1 MLLLVRRRSVELAKY
16 LERNYIIADGAMGT
30 TLYKKGFSTKK
41 PFSMVNIDNPGL
53 VMEVHTEFIEA
64 GAELLV
70 TNTFDANIFK
80 LDPYASFK
88 GIKEIN
94 RKGAELA
101 KKVAGER
108 TWVAGSIGPSG
119 KTFSLLEEDE
129 KEWFKESLIEQATG
143 LIDGGADAILVETQ
157 ISIDEAKFLLESIQ
171 KAGSNI
177 PLILSFSFTEG
188 LRTPAGETVEEVL
201 TMAHDL
207 PLLAV
212 GANHGIGPLQFLEL
226 MPHFLE
232 ENPIPVSFMPNSGV
246 PRYIDG
252 TFVFPASGEHFARY
266 AREFIKEGVK
276 IVGGC
281 CGTTPAYIH
290 LLVSMLKSKAG
301 RSLRFLFVEEEE
313 TETQEVAVLE
323 KAKNIVE
330 EQLEAR
336 SLVVVEVSPPR
347 GASVVKSIEWI
358 EKLKEFGID
367 AVSILDSPMARVRM
381 NPVAFS
387 HMVKERGLESI
398 PHFALRDRSLTRIQ
412 SDLIAASAL
421 GLNNIF
427 AISGDPPSLGDYPQS
442 TAVYDITSPGLIKLI
457 KLLNRGKDFA
467 GNIYTSPTS
476 FFVGAAVNPSP
487 PDLKKEM
494 GKIREKIEAGTD
506 YFVTQP
512 IFNEKT
518 LTNFMESADLAATPL
533 VLNIFIP
540 KSKKQLEY
548 IAHEVPGIDVPQ
560 SILNTIEEKKDWLPF
575 LRDELVRVLRELKS
589 SIAGLYIAV
598 PKGQTAHLRPF
609 MEELKGKQ
617 WGIG

>member
-1 MLLLVRRRSVELAKY
+1 MEIAKY

-30 TLYKKGFSTKK
+30 TLYTKGFSSKK

-80 LDPYASFK
+80 LDPYVRFK
-88 GIKEIN
+88 EIKEIN
-94 RKGAELA
+94 KKGAELA
-101 KKVAGER
+101 KRVAGDR
-108 TWVAGSIGPSG
+108 KWVAGSIGPSG
-119 KTFSLLEEDE
+119 KTFSLLDEDE
-129 KEWFKESLIEQATG
+129 KEWFKESLTEQVSG
-143 LIDGGADAILVETQ
+143 LVDGGADAILIETQ
-157 ISIDEAKFLLESIQ
+157 TGTDEARFIMESIE
-171 KAGSNI
+171 KARAGI
-177 PLILSFSFTEG
+177 PIILSFSFTEG

-201 TMAHDL
+201 AITGNMS
-207 PLLAV
+207 LLSV

-226 MPHFLE
+226 MPQFLSKSSV
-232 ENPIPVSFMPNSGV
+232 PVCFMPNSGV

-252 TFVFPASGEHFARY
+252 TFVFPASGKHFARY
-266 AREFIKEGVK
+266 AHEFVEEGVK

-290 LLVSMLKSKAG
+290 LLVSMLKTKPG
-301 RSLRFLFVEEEE
+301 KSLQFLLVEEEE
-313 TETQEVAVLE
+313 VESQEVAAPKKV
-323 KAKNIVE
+323 KNIVE
-330 EQLEAR
+330 EQIAAH

-347 GASVVKSIEWI
+347 GANVFNSISWI
-358 EKLKEFGID
+358 EKLKEFGVD

-421 GLNNIF
+421 GLTNIF
-427 AISGDPPSLGDYPQS
+427 AISGDPPSSGDYPQS
-442 TAVYDITSPGLIKLI
+442 TAVYDISSPGLIKLI

-467 GNIYTSPTS
+467 GNVYTTPTC

-487 PDLKKEM
+487 PDLKKET
-494 GKIREKIEAGTD
+494 EKIQEKIDAGSD

-512 IFNEKT
+512 IYDEKT
-518 LTNFMESADLAATPL
+518 LLNFIEKVNLRNTPL

-548 IAHEVPGIDVPQ
+548 IAHEVPGITVPDK
-560 SILNTIEEKKDWLPF
+560 ILSAIEEKEDWLPF
-575 LRDELVRVLRELKS
+575 LHDGLIRVLNQLRPH
-589 SIAGLYIAV
+589 IAGLYIAV
-598 PKGQTAHLRPF
+598 PKGKTSYLRPF
-609 MEELKGKQ
+609 MEELKGKM

>member
-1 MLLLVRRRSVELAKY
+1 MELGRY

-30 TLYKKGFSTKK
+30 TLYTKGYSSKK

-53 VMEVHTEFIEA
+53 VLEVHTEFIEA

-80 LDPYASFK
+80 LDPYVSFK
-88 GIKEIN
+88 GIREIN

-101 KKVAGER
+101 KKVAGQR
-108 TWVAGSIGPSG
+108 KWVAGSVGPSG

-129 KEWFKESLIEQATG
+129 REWFKESLIEQITG
-143 LIDGGADAILVETQ
+143 LIEGGIDAILVETQ
-157 ISIDEAKFLLESIQ
+157 IGTDETRFILESIEGVR
-171 KAGSNI
+171 ANI

-201 TMAHDL
+201 AAMCEL
-207 PLLAV
+207 PLLAI

-232 ENPIPVSFMPNSGV
+232 KSTVPVSFMPNSGV

-252 TFVFPASGEHFARY
+252 SFVFPASGEHFARY
-266 AREFIKEGVK
+266 ARAFIKEGVK

-290 LLVSMLKSKAG
+290 LLVSMLKSKTD

-313 TETQEVAVLE
+313 VESQEVTVPV
-323 KAKNIVE
+323 KVKNIVE
-330 EQLEAR
+330 EQVAAR
-336 SLVVVEVSPPR
+336 ALVVVEVSPPR
-347 GASVVKSIEWI
+347 GASVVKSIGWI
-358 EKLKEFGID
+358 EKLKEFGVD

-442 TAVYDITSPGLIKLI
+442 TAVYDISSPGLIKLI

-467 GNIYTSPTS
+467 GNVYTAPTA

-487 PDLKKEM
+487 PDLEKETE
-494 GKIREKIEAGTD
+494 KIREKIDAGTD

-512 IFNEKT
+512 IYDERTLLDFVEKV
-518 LTNFMESADLAATPL
+518 DIAATPL

-548 IAHEVPGIDVPQ
+548 IAHEVPGINVPR
-560 SILNTIEEKKDWLPF
+560 SILSTIEQKTDWLPF
-575 LRDELVRVLRELKS
+575 LRDELIGTIRALKPH
-589 SIAGLYIAV
+589 IAGLYIAV
-598 PKGQTAHLRPF
+598 PEGKIAYLRPF

>member
-1 MLLLVRRRSVELAKY
+1 VELSKY
-16 LERNYIIADGAMGT
+16 LKRNYIIADGAMGT
-30 TLYKKGFSTKK
+30 TLYKKGFSSKK
-41 PFSMVNIDNPGL
+41 PFSMVNVDNPGL

-70 TNTFDANIFK
+70 TNTFDANTFK
-80 LDPYASFK
+80 LDPYVSFK

-108 TWVAGSIGPSG
+108 KWVAGSIGPSG
-119 KTFSLLEEDE
+119 KTFSLLESDE
-129 KEWFKESLIEQATG
+129 KEWFKESLIEQVTG
-143 LIDGGADAILVETQ
+143 LIEGGIDAILVETQ
-157 ISIDEAKFLLESIQ
+157 ISIDEARFVLESIA
-171 KAGSNI
+171 KTNSNI
-177 PLILSFSFTEG
+177 PIILSFSFTEG
-188 LRTPAGETVEEVL
+188 LRTPAGEKVEEVL
-201 TMAHDL
+201 ALTDDFS
-207 PLLAV
+207 LLAV

-232 ENPIPVSFMPNSGV
+232 QKTTPVAFMPNSGV

-290 LLVSMLKSKAG
+290 LLVSMLKSKPG
-301 RSLRFLFVEEEE
+301 KSLRFLFVEEEE
-313 TETQEVAVLE
+313 AETQEVAVQE
-323 KAKNIVE
+323 RIKNIVE
-330 EQLEAR
+330 EEIKSR

-347 GASVVKSIEWI
+347 GANVAKGIGWI
-358 EKLKEFGID
+358 EKLKEFGVD

-442 TAVYDITSPGLIKLI
+442 TAVYDISSPGLIKLI
-457 KLLNRGKDFA
+457 KLLNRGKDLA
-467 GNIYTSPTS
+467 GNTYTNPTA
-476 FFVGAAVNPSP
+476 FYVGAAVNPCP
-487 PDLKKEM
+487 PDLKKETE
-494 GKIREKIEAGTD
+494 KIREKTEAGTD

-512 IFNEKT
+512 LYDEET
-518 LTNFMESADLAATPL
+518 LLNFIDTVDLTGTPL

-548 IAHEVPGIDVPQ
+548 IAHEVPGITVPDT
-560 SILNTIEEKKDWLPF
+560 ILSSIEEKKDWLPF
-575 LRDELVRVLRELKS
+575 LCDELVSVLVKLRPH
-589 SIAGLYIAV
+589 IAGIYIAV
-598 PKGQTAHLRPF
+598 PKGKTGFLRPF

>member
-1 MLLLVRRRSVELAKY
+1 VRRYIMELAKY

-30 TLYKKGFSTKK
+30 TLYKKGFSSKK

-53 VMEVHTEFIEA
+53 IMEVHTEFIEA
-64 GAELLV
+64 GAEMLV
-70 TNTFDANIFK
+70 TNTFDANTFK
-80 LDPYASFK
+80 LDPYVNFK
-88 GIKEIN
+88 DIKEIN

-108 TWVAGSIGPSG
+108 KWVAGSIGPSG

-129 KEWFKESLIEQATG
+129 KEWFKESLIEQICG
-143 LIDGGADAILVETQ
+143 LIDGGVDAVLVETQ
-157 ISIDEAKFLLESIQ
+157 IGTDEARFILESIE
-171 KAGSNI
+171 KVRSNI
-177 PLILSFSFTEG
+177 PIILSFSFTEG
-188 LRTPAGETVEEVL
+188 LRTPVGETVEEVIAI
-201 TMAHDL
+201 TKAL
-207 PLLAV
+207 PLLAI

-226 MPHFLE
+226 MPHFLKQST
-232 ENPIPVSFMPNSGV
+232 IPVCFMPNSGV

-266 AREFIKEGVK
+266 ARAFIKEGVK

-290 LLVSMLKSKAG
+290 LLVSMLKSKTG
-301 RSLRFLFVEEEE
+301 KPLRFLFVEEEE
-313 TETQEVAVLE
+313 VEAQEVAVPQ
-323 KAKNIVE
+323 KVKNIVE
-330 EQLEAR
+330 EQVATR

-347 GASVVKSIEWI
+347 GISVMKSIAWI
-358 EKLKEFGID
+358 EKLKEFGVD
-367 AVSILDSPMARVRM
+367 AVSVLDSPMARVRM

-467 GNIYTSPTS
+467 GNVYTSPTA
-476 FFVGAAVNPSP
+476 FFVGAAINPSP
-487 PDLKKEM
+487 PDIRKETE
-494 GKIREKIEAGTD
+494 KIREKMDAGTD

-512 IFNEKT
+512 IYDKKT
-518 LTNFMESADLAATPL
+518 LTDFLGQVDLSGTPL

-548 IAHEVPGIDVPQ
+548 IAHEVPGITVPQ
-560 SILNTIEEKKDWLPF
+560 TILSIVEEKQDWLPF
-575 LRDELVRVLRELKS
+575 LRDELVRILRELTPH
-589 SIAGLYIAV
+589 IAGLYIVV
-598 PKGQTAHLRPF
+598 PEGETAYLRPF
-609 MEELKGKQ
+609 MEGLKGKQ
-617 WGIG
+617 WGI

>member
-1 MLLLVRRRSVELAKY
+1 MELAKY
-16 LERNYIIADGAMGT
+16 LERNYIVADGAMGT
-30 TLYKKGFSTKK
+30 TLYKKGFSSKK
-41 PFSMVNIDNPGL
+41 PFSTVNADNPGL

-80 LDPYASFK
+80 LDPYVSFK

-108 TWVAGSIGPSG
+108 KWVAGSIGPSG

-129 KEWFKESLIEQATG
+129 KEWFKESLIEQISG
-143 LIDGGADAILVETQ
+143 LIDGGIDAILVETQ
-157 ISIDEAKFLLESIQ
+157 ICIDEAKFILESIE
-171 KAGSNI
+171 KMRSNI
-177 PLILSFSFTEG
+177 PLILAFSFTEG
-188 LRTPAGETVEEVL
+188 LRTPAGETVAEVL
-201 TMAHDL
+201 TITKNL

-232 ENPIPVSFMPNSGV
+232 QSTIPVIFMPNSGV

-266 AREFIKEGVK
+266 AREFIKDGVK

-281 CGTTPAYIH
+281 CGTTPDYIN
-290 LLVSMLKSKAG
+290 LLVTMLKSKTG
-301 RSLRFLFVEEEE
+301 KSLRFLFVEEEE
-313 TETQEVAVLE
+313 AEVREVAVQE
-323 KAKNIVE
+323 KVKNIVE
-330 EQLEAR
+330 EQIASR

-347 GASVVKSIEWI
+347 GASIVKSMGWI
-358 EKLKEFGID
+358 EKIKEFGVD

-442 TAVYDITSPGLIKLI
+442 TAVYDITSPGLVKLI

-467 GNIYTSPTS
+467 GNIYTNPTS
-476 FFVGAAVNPSP
+476 FYVGAAINPCP
-487 PDLKKEM
+487 PDLKKETE
-494 GKIREKIEAGTD
+494 KIREKMDAGAD

-512 IFNEKT
+512 IYNEKT
-518 LTNFMESADLAATPL
+518 LFEFMDNVDLANIPL

-540 KSKKQLEY
+540 KSKKQFEY
-548 IAHEVPGIDVPQ
+548 IAHEVPGINVPQ
-560 SILNTIEEKKDWLPF
+560 TILTIIEEKKDWLPF
-575 LRDELVRVLRELKS
+575 LRDELVRILRELKPH
-589 SIAGLYIAV
+589 IAGLYIAV
-598 PKGQTAHLRPF
+598 PKGKTAYLRPF